1 MAPSRSIVV
10 ALLACCLLC
19 TTAFVLRAPTA
30 AVRSAKLLSMQLS
43 AFDACGQHLFDT
55 CVSLPSTLLT
65 AAVKGDPDYVYG
77 AVSSPDWVLPVG
89 AVAVILTAAIP
100 ILLRPGEAALEQQRD
115 NEAATGSEF
124 NKRKVCVV
132 FLHLP
137 SPAHSMFPPFPGLAV
152 RSGQGLAL
160 RDPGLP

>member
-1 MAPSRSIVV
+1 MAPSLPFVV

-89 AVAVILTAAIP
+89 AIAVILTAAIP

-124 NKRKVCVV
+124 NKRK
-132 FLHLP
+132 
-137 SPAHSMFPPFPGLAV
+137 GKD
-152 RSGQGLAL
+152 L
-160 RDPGLP
+160 R